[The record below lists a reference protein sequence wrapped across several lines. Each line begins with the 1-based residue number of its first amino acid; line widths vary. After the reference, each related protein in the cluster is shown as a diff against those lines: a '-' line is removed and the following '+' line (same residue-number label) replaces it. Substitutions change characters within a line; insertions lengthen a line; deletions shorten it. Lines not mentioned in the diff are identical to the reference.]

1 MKFWSWALYWAIS
14 IWSPLCL
21 IHGLLYIP
29 LLIKIESITSFFI
42 PFHDDKKSWPTF
54 SLRLAELKPLKEKN
68 ISTLPCR
75 RERVKLCKIARVP
88 LYLLSVILPDICH
101 LVWHLSSS
109 PGTCHLTWRLSSYLA
124 SVILPGICYLTW
136 HLSSSPG
143 TCHLTWRL
151 SSFPGICLLFQAS
164 VFLPGICYLTW
175 HLSSFPGICLV
186 TWHLSS

>member
-29 LLIKIESITSFFI
+29 LLIKLESITSFFI

-109 PGTCHLTWRLSSYLA
+109 PGTCHLTWHLLSYLA
-124 SVILPGICYLTW
+124 SVFF
-136 HLSSSPG
+136 S
-143 TCHLTWRL
+143 
-151 SSFPGICLLFQAS
+151 
-164 VFLPGICYLTW
+164 W
-175 HLSSFPGICLV
+175 HLSSFPGICLL
-186 TWHLSS
+186 TWHLLS